1 MWDGVL
7 GPVRYLLSDL
17 GGVVVRLDLTR
28 PAAQMAARCRPRW
41 RWTAAGIREAFL
53 GDPALAEYERGR
65 ISRAEF
71 LDHVRRRTAFAG
83 TDEEF
88 VEIWRGMFQLE
99 RAIVEAWRE
108 LVGMGVQLWYWSNT
122 SEMHVPWV
130 FDAFPEIAVHSGEV
144 LSYRIGVTKPDPRF
158 YRIGLEL
165 VGAAPEQCVFV
176 DDDPDNCVA
185 ARECGL
191 LAVWHRE
198 ARATVAAVRRQL
210 GLE

>member
-1 MWDGVL
+1 MF
-7 GPVRYLLSDL
+7 
-17 GGVVVRLDLTR
+17 R
-28 PAAQMAARCRPRW
+28 P
-41 RWTAAGIREAFL
+41 
-53 GDPALAEYERGR
+53 
-65 ISRAEF
+65 
-71 LDHVRRRTAFAG
+71 
-83 TDEEF
+83 
-88 VEIWRGMFQLE
+88 E

-130 FDAFPEIAVHSGEV
+130 FEAFPEIAVHSGEV
-144 LSYRIGVTKPDPRF
+144 LSYRIGVTKPNPRF

-191 LAVWHRE
+191 LAVRHTE